1 MQEQDERGRKSP
13 TGPSPRSS
21 AAQAPSA
28 FDLEHRERSG
38 CPGRLKSSLLDTHRV
53 PLDVG
58 ELLRFEGAF
67 VHAEDQGGPSESDL
81 LVHVLQ
87 EVENPREVVVD
98 HEVLDPRSEEHTS
111 ELQSHS
117 DLVCRLLLEKKKK
130 RILTEKSE

>member
-1 MQEQDERGRKSP
+1 MQEQHERGRKSP

-21 AAQAPSA
+21 TAQAPSG

-67 VHAEDQGGPSESDL
+67 VHAEDQGGRRRAICSFTYSKKWRIRAKSLLIMRYSIPSSRMTARGASFRKL
-81 LVHVLQ
+81 
-87 EVENPREVVVD
+87 PI
-98 HEVLDPRSEEHTS
+98 
-111 ELQSHS
+111 
-117 DLVCRLLLEKKKK
+117 RLLRLFK
-130 RILTEKSE
+130 LCGSM

>member
-21 AAQAPSA
+21 TAQAPSG

-58 ELLRFEGAF
+58 ELLRFDGAF
-67 VHAEDQGGPSESDL
+67 VLAEEQGGPSESDL

-87 EVENPREVVVD
+87 DVVDPREVVVGYQ
-98 HEVLDPRSEEHTS
+98 VLDPAE
-111 ELQSHS
+111 
-117 DLVCRLLLEKKKK
+117 
-130 RILTEKSE
+130 